1 MTAALVS
8 GEKGAFAEVAHESF
22 TLPSRYYLDR
32 DIHAQEIRKIFQRSW
47 LYAGH
52 VMDLPE
58 AGSYLTV
65 DLAGQPI
72 LIVRSK
78 DGEIRAF
85 FNVCQHRGH
94 ILLSG
99 RGRLKA
105 RIVCPYHAW
114 CYGLDGSLVR
124 ARLTGDVPNFDPADF
139 SLKPIQLAVAAG
151 LIFINLDQEAT
162 PEDGDLPEFEA
173 SILDHLP
180 EMPRYAASHRFDFD
194 IAANWKV
201 VVDNFSE
208 GYHIPIAHPKLA
220 TLYNEQGASSR
231 LGKRYGFYQRTARS
245 GFSGFETKGDEPYL
259 TWTLWPNL
267 CLLSLPG
274 SPQLIVLRMS
284 PDGPQRCL
292 ERADIYSPPELD
304 NPTLEVVKSL
314 FAEIFN
320 QEDISLVENVQRG
333 LASLGYDQS
342 RYVADPADSWFS
354 ESALHRFHRQVL
366 DALENA
372 T

>member
-8 GEKGAFAEVAHESF
+8 GEKGAFSEVAHESF
-22 TLPSRYYLDR
+22 TLPSRYYLDPE
-32 DIHAQEIRKIFQRSW
+32 IHVQEMRKIFRRSW

-58 AGSYLTV
+58 VGSYLTEE
-65 DLAGQPI
+65 LAGQPV

-78 DGEIRAF
+78 DDELRAF

-99 RGRLKA
+99 RGQLKT

-114 CYGLDGSLVR
+114 CYGFDGSLLT
-124 ARLTGDVPNFDPADF
+124 ARMTSDVPDFDTASI

-151 LIFINLDQEAT
+151 LIFINLDPDVT
-162 PEDGDLPEFEA
+162 PEDGELPEFEA
-173 SILDHLP
+173 SILDNLP
-180 EMPRYAASHRFDFD
+180 EMPRYSAGHRFDFD

-208 GYHIPIAHPKLA
+208 GYHIPVAHPKLA
-220 TLYNEQGASSR
+220 TLYDEQGASSR
-231 LGKRYGFYQRTARS
+231 LGKRYGFYRRTARP
-245 GFSGFETKGDEPYL
+245 GFAGFETKGDEPYL

-284 PDGPQRCL
+284 PNGSGKCL
-292 ERADIYSPPELD
+292 EHADIYSPPELESP
-304 NPTLEVVKSL
+304 NLEVIKSL

-333 LASLGYDQS
+333 LASLGYDQG
-342 RYVADPADSWFS
+342 RYVADPAGSWFS

-366 DALENA
+366 DALEEES
-372 T
+372 